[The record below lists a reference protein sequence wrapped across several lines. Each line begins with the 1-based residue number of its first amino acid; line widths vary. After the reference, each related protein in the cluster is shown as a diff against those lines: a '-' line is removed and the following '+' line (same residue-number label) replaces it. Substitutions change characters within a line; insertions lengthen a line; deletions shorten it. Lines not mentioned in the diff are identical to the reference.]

1 MQTFTSPEVEENRQN
16 WNPVHLLNFQHSAYW
31 KKKVLFTGKTVY
43 FQRFMQKVI
52 SFLRKLWAQFC
63 IMHNNKEFH
72 VLEREEYRQLKG
84 TEVDLMRVTCKLQT
98 FWYSGSSFRLLFRCN
113 RTKTLRQI
121 DSKAIQLVFCRKNK
135 LFFRYFARQ
144 GLGIG

>member
-1 MQTFTSPEVEENRQN
+1 
-16 WNPVHLLNFQHSAYW
+16 
-31 KKKVLFTGKTVY
+31 
-43 FQRFMQKVI
+43 
-52 SFLRKLWAQFC
+52 
-63 IMHNNKEFH
+63 MHNNKEFH

-98 FWYSGSSFRLLFRCN
+98 FWYSGSSFRPLFRCN

-121 DSKAIQLVFCRKNK
+121 DSKAIQLVFCRKSK